1 MSSASLFKYQQH
13 ILSPVTEYSY
23 DIPYHLLFYILFFNS
38 MCSLQHLVMLVNK
51 AHMRPFQHKDCVCR
65 ERTSDH
71 QHNMMYAESSKSF
84 VIKKLCESV
93 YR

>member
-1 MSSASLFKYQQH
+1 
-13 ILSPVTEYSY
+13 
-23 DIPYHLLFYILFFNS
+23 
-38 MCSLQHLVMLVNK
+38 MLVNK
-51 AHMRPFQHKDCVCR
+51 APMRPFQHKDCICR